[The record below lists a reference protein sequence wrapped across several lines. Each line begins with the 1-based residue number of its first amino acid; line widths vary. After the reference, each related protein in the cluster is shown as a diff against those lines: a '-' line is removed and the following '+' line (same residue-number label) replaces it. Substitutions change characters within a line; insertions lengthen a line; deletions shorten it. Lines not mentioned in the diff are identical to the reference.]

1 MESGGR
7 GAAGIFPCQDTKLQ
21 DTAAEPDQAR
31 RHLER
36 VVDQRNAAEE
46 RVRALQE
53 ENATLL
59 REIPRRVSAGLGF
72 MAGLLSLQMKYVDHP
87 GTRHLLE
94 ETRKRITTLAS
105 VHEHIYTAD
114 DISSIELRDYLGTLI
129 GGLLC
134 STGISR
140 KHVEFIVLGPT
151 VTVRPDTAIPLGL
164 VLYELAED
172 AIEKRDT
179 KGNGDRMELRIEESP
194 GILSITF
201 SFSTFSSGFP
211 MREAGLTPFRLLLV
225 TSLMEQIG
233 GTFSLT
239 SDRKMTSVIRLD
251 NSRHRAT
258 R

>member
-7 GAAGIFPCQDTKLQ
+7 EAPGIFPCQDTKLQ
-21 DTAAEPDQAR
+21 ETAAELDRAYRQ
-31 RHLER
+31 LGS

-46 RVRALQE
+46 RVRVLQDE
-53 ENATLL
+53 KAALL
-59 REIPRRVSAGLGF
+59 REIPHRVSASLEF

-87 GTRHLLE
+87 GTRHVLQ

-114 DISSIELRDYLGTLI
+114 DVGSIELRDYLGTLI

-134 STGISR
+134 SSDISR
-140 KHVEFIVLGPT
+140 KQVEFIVLGSR
-151 VTVRPDTAIPLGL
+151 VIIRPDTAIPLGL

-172 AIEKRDT
+172 AIEKREK
-179 KGNGDRMELRIEESP
+179 KGTGDRMELMVEESP
-194 GILSITF
+194 GILSVAF

-239 SDRKMTSVIRLD
+239 SDRKMTAVIRLD